1 MTFFEISSSSFSIV
15 VEGNNFFSG
24 FDLIDSGI
32 EGGLDFVFFEESGTG
47 GKFVFESSEH
57 GTNFLEDISNKIG
70 GINSR
75 FE

>member
-1 MTFFEISSSSFSIV
+1 M

-32 EGGLDFVFFEESGTG
+32 EGGLDFVFFEELSTG
-47 GKFVFESSEH
+47 FEFVLESSEH

-75 FE
+75 YE